1 MSESTIATVPD
12 KPNVDQLLAKMSDKK
27 LKLGDRINTIGE
39 IMKATSG
46 RMLAALPKHVT
57 PDRMIKVALNAIR
70 RNPKLLECSAPSLF
84 GAITEAAT
92 YGWEIGGIL
101 GHAYLVPFRNECQ
114 LIPGYKG
121 LIDLCRRS
129 GQVSTISMEVVHKGD
144 EFSYSLGDDPHI
156 HHRPNDKDT
165 QRDKKPI
172 IYVYAVVRLRDGGVQ
187 RSVWSTERVDAHKE
201 QYSKAWQWAET
212 GDSNRGGGKKDS
224 FWHTNWAAAAK
235 KTVIRDM
242 INRGLIPVSAEY
254 RDVVDRGLHQDA
266 DELEFATFDMVP
278 NGEGEGDAFGIGG
291 DTAIEAPE
299 QSAQQPHQQVT
310 PKAPESP
317 QQSKTQNGSIA
328 QSAPTQANPR
338 PATQP
343 STKSRSMTAPACRE
357 YITMR
362 WEEESSEFDVDRL
375 AGVAATDPNPMAFID
390 FVISKSYSQFSMYLN
405 RQPGEKQPGEL
416 SQEPVNDGPA
426 AEDVGQDDLDES
438 LDAGLPACI
447 RNAAARPKKLSL
459 TAEDLEKMVIGK
471 RSPEMIRKYAKEEIT
486 NHPALDQAE
495 SEYLRD
501 LAERRA
507 WQLEH
512 NIPTTDRL
520 PR

>member
-1 MSESTIATVPD
+1 MSESTIATVAD
-12 KPNVDQLLAKMSDKK
+12 KPNVDQLLAKMGDKK

-57 PDRMIKVALNAIR
+57 PDRMIKVALNALR

-129 GQVSTISMEVVHKGD
+129 GQVSTIMMEVVHKGD

-156 HHRPNDKDT
+156 NHRPNDKDP

-172 IYVYAVVRLRDGGVQ
+172 TYVYAVVRLRDGGVQ
-187 RSVWSTERVDAHKE
+187 RSVWSTERVDSHKE
-201 QYSKAWQWAET
+201 QYSKAWQWAQN
-212 GDSNRGGGKKDS
+212 GDPHKGGSKKDS
-224 FWHTNWAAAAK
+224 FWHTNWPAAAK

-254 RDVVDRGLHQDA
+254 RDVVDRGLQRDA

-278 NGEGEGDAFGIGG
+278 NDDQDGSAFGIT
-291 DTAIEAPE
+291 DESMVEASQVAEPE
-299 QSAQQPHQQVT
+299 T
-310 PKAPESP
+310 PKDAQSP
-317 QQSKTQNGSIA
+317 PVAKKQNGSA
-328 QSAPTQANPR
+328 APSSGSSSTDR
-338 PATQP
+338 PLRTMTP
-343 STKSRSMTAPACRE
+343 SGCRA
-357 YITMR
+357 YIEDR
-362 WEEESSEFDVDRL
+362 WEEESKVFEVEKL
-375 AGVAATDPNPMAFID
+375 
-390 FVISKSYSQFSMYLN
+390 SKSASGESDPRGYIDSIIRKQAPDWESFSK
-405 RQPGEKQPGEL
+405 PASSED
-416 SQEPVNDGPA
+416 SQEAVNDGPSA
-426 AEDVGQDDLDES
+426 DDVDQSEDVPDFVS
-438 LDAGLPACI
+438 NPAP
-447 RNAAARPKKLSL
+447 RPKRMDEVPS
-459 TAEDLEKMVIGK
+459 AFEKSIITK
-471 RSPEMIRKYAKEEIT
+471 KSPEVLRKLAGEEIPG
-486 NHPALDQAE
+486 NPDLVDDEQA
-495 SEYLRD
+495 YLIS
-501 LAERRA
+501 LASRRA

-512 NIPTTDRL
+512 NKPTTDRL
-520 PR
+520 TK